1 MISSKF
7 YNLRIPNNCIKDREK
22 ALYTLRSV
30 FNEKHFYNSPV
41 RIFEF
46 SILKFVCLGQNSRF
60 STTYTTYSNCK
71 VILSLN
77 FQIESLKKTLRLWW
91 VVYSVVENPEWWL
104 KIENSKIYT
113 ELFIIQ
119 KREGGQF
126 GLFW

>member
-91 VVYSVVENPEWWL
+91 VVYSVVGNPEWWL